1 MSNNDLLHLPVSL
14 GEAIDKITILDIK
27 LDKIKDNRKND
38 VQKEYDLLFE
48 KLKSFIIDYTQ
59 LYKTMKKVNLL
70 IWDMMDVLRDGNVD
84 EESYLKVCKECIE
97 YNDIRFRV
105 KNKINYVSK
114 SLLKEQKSYKINRLI
129 IVINKESNNNEI
141 FLNIIKYLSFIYDE
155 IIIMSEF
162 NLDYL
167 KIYFN
172 YDITILFKST
182 VETEII
188 DYKCRVI
195 IEKEYIEDELYKLFN
210 ITEKEIKKII

>member
-59 LYKTMKKVNLL
+59 LYTTMKKVNLL
-70 IWDMMDVLRDGNVD
+70 IWDMMDTLRDGDVD
-84 EESYLKVCKECIE
+84 ENLYLKVCKECIE

-105 KNKINYVSK
+105 KNKINYVSN

-172 YDITILFKST
+172 YDITILFKSI

-188 DYKCRVI
+188 DYKYKVV
-195 IEKEYIEDELYKLFN
+195 IEKEYIEYELYKLFN
-210 ITEKEIKKII
+210 ITEKEINKII